1 MRRWPWRP
9 TMLPRSSAISSLG
22 TFPRRNRV
30 SQAASRP
37 AMWAEVMVMPDA
49 TLACAVEP
57 GYPVTA
63 VRMSGHLDMATAVQV
78 RSTLHKV
85 LAGQPKA
92 VLIDLADLEVVDDL
106 AVLAF
111 LTVARHAAAWPG
123 CQIVLYGAS
132 AETLQAFD
140 RMALTRLLAVCQD
153 RTKALARLVDSPVL
167 PRFTERLPP
176 VPEAAG
182 LARRMVVEAGQRW
195 GVASV
200 VESAEI
206 VVTELVSNAVRHGRP
221 RRLTVAEPSEHG
233 RGLLIVDAF
242 ATSWGSDLN
251 ADGKVVWATLR
262 VYPR

>member
-1 MRRWPWRP
+1 
-9 TMLPRSSAISSLG
+9 
-22 TFPRRNRV
+22 
-30 SQAASRP
+30 
-37 AMWAEVMVMPDA
+37 MWAEVMVMPDA

-221 RRLTVAEPSEHG
+221 PIELSLERRGRYLHIRVRDRSPVRPRRLTVAEPSEHG

>member
-1 MRRWPWRP
+1 
-9 TMLPRSSAISSLG
+9 
-22 TFPRRNRV
+22 
-30 SQAASRP
+30 
-37 AMWAEVMVMPDA
+37 MWAEVVVMPDA
-49 TLACAVEP
+49 TLACAVGH

-63 VRMSGHLDMATAVQV
+63 VRMSGQLDMATAVQV
-78 RSTLHKV
+78 RTTLLKV

-92 VLIDLADLEVVDDL
+92 VLVDLADLEVVDDL

-132 AETLQAFD
+132 AETQHAFD
-140 RMALTRLLAVCQD
+140 RMAITRLLAVCQD
-153 RTKALARLVDSPVL
+153 RTEALARLSVDAPVL
-167 PRFTERLPP
+167 SRFTERLPP

-182 LARRMVVEAGQRW
+182 LARRMVVEACQRW
-195 GVASV
+195 GVARL

-221 RRLTVAEPSEHG
+221 PIELSLERRGRYLHIRVRDRSPVRPSRLTPTEHSERG